1 VDFDEDLIM
10 SALNFDKAFPSA
22 KKVVAATVISLC
34 FPSYVFA
41 LDAIGIHAHFN
52 HYPQSSDT
60 YLEMIKSTGFNSFRS
75 DLAWNSIEQKKG
87 IFAITGAG
95 NQKEDEAFT
104 KGKSDYGLSA
114 LLVLA
119 YGNNQYGN
127 AIDYPRTPE
136 AIKAFAN
143 YAAWVAARYKGK
155 VKYYEVWNEWLYG
168 TGVTAQPRTVP
179 PAEVYFELVKATAEA
194 VRKVDPD
201 AILMTGS
208 YNPNVP
214 RDAAWFESLMKMG
227 ILNYIDGISIHPYS
241 LKLPEDNFIAIDKL
255 EKVASGYAKKPV
267 PIYITE
273 VGNST
278 YTGFDG
284 ITEDAAAQF
293 VVKYTLL
300 AKARPYIKGLWWYDL
315 VDDGPKATEKEQRY
329 GFITQNGQP
338 KATAL
343 QFKKIAQIAHDYTV
357 DNYQSSP
364 DGKVEISLS
373 RNGQHAL
380 MYWQQQPV
388 QAEPQPVSVARSL
401 KSMIK
406 SDPSTSQGNI
416 RMFDREFQ
424 GQVLYESTGKEPAA
438 QDNSPVLILSDK
450 KITPPW

>member
-1 VDFDEDLIM
+1 M
-10 SALNFDKAFPSA
+10 SASRFNKAFPSA
-22 KKVVAATVISLC
+22 NKVATVVAISLC
-34 FPSYVFA
+34 YSSHAFA
-41 LDAIGIHAHFN
+41 LDAIGVHAHFN
-52 HYPQSSDT
+52 HYPQSSST
-60 YLEMIKSTGFNSFRS
+60 YLEMIKDTGFNSFRS

-87 IFAITGAG
+87 VFAITGVG
-95 NQKEDEAFT
+95 NQKEDEAFAN
-104 KGKSDYGLSA
+104 GSADYGLNS

-143 YAAWVAARYKGK
+143 YAAWVATRYKGK
-155 VKYYEVWNEWLYG
+155 VKYYEIWNEWLYG
-168 TGVTAQPRTVP
+168 TGITAQPRTVP

-194 VRKVDPD
+194 IRKVDPN

-214 RDAAWFESLMKMG
+214 RDATWFESLMKMG

-255 EKVASGYAKKPV
+255 EKVASGYARKTV

-278 YTGFDG
+278 YSGFDG

-315 VDDGPKATEKEQRY
+315 LDDGPKATEKEQRY
-329 GFITQNGQP
+329 GFITQDGQP
-338 KATAL
+338 KMAAL
-343 QFKKIAQIAHDYTV
+343 QFKKIAQIVHDYTV
-357 DNYQSSP
+357 DNYQSSS
-364 DGKVEISLS
+364 DGKVKISLS

-388 QAEPQPVSVARSL
+388 QAKAQPVSMAKSF
-401 KSMIK
+401 KSMVK
-406 SDPSTSQGNI
+406 SDPGTSQGNI
-416 RMFDREFQ
+416 RMFDREFK
-424 GQVLYESTGKEPAA
+424 GQVLYESQDKEPSVPE
-438 QDNSPVLILSDK
+438 DSPVLILSDK